1 MDALLGWTRLEIVNK
16 VLDSLGRSNDGLLK
30 SRLNEDI
37 NMAQLAFWKFHD
49 WTFAYKQLNFVDNFR
64 FVLVNAQ
71 FEYVLTTLQCNFEAR
86 TSDIDKIYLIS
97 NNNTYDRVL
106 TKITSREYRTMDI
119 GSHTGPPEFWAPVS
133 HNKIQFWPVPDA
145 AVVAQNT
152 MAYMDGKV
160 MPTFLSADGQY
171 SSIPIEYQESFIQ
184 YLLVRALSRERDP
197 RQVEEANIFQSMLR
211 RDIEHN
217 LRDTESNLRM
227 KWAEEEFLPDY
238 GRTDLLSK
246 IWNA

>member
-119 GSHTGPPEFWAPVS
+119 GSHTGPPEFWSPVS